1 MVTKR
6 AGVSKIFKKWMPAL
20 TKCSLFKGI
29 APLELNLVLSCLN
42 PLVHSFKKNEPVAV
56 AGEKMSGLGLVL
68 EGEVLVAKE
77 SAAGNRVIMSV
88 DGPGVIFGEM
98 AAFSPEGKWP
108 ATVIARRNTTIMF
121 LHQGKIVGSCENAC
135 SSHQLLVS
143 NMLGILSE
151 KALLLN
157 RKVEYLLIKSL
168 RGKISAF
175 LLEQYKKTGRDT
187 FMLPMN
193 RNELADFLNVT
204 RPSLS
209 REMSRLR
216 EEGVIDFHMESI
228 KILQVDVLRGMV
240 D

>member
-1 MVTKR
+1 M
-6 AGVSKIFKKWMPAL
+6 
-20 TKCSLFKGI
+20 
-29 APLELNLVLSCLN
+29 ELNLVLSCLN
-42 PLVHSFKKNEPVAV
+42 HLVHSFKKNELVAV
-56 AGEKMSGLGLVL
+56 AGEKMAGMGLVL

-77 SAAGNRVIMSV
+77 SAAGNRVIMAV

-108 ATVIARRNTTIMF
+108 ATVIARGDTTIMF
-121 LHQGKIVGSCENAC
+121 LPHWKIAGSCENAC
-135 SSHQLLVS
+135 SSHRLLVV
-143 NMLGILSE
+143 NMLGILSD
-151 KALLLN
+151 KARLLN
-157 RKVEYLLIKSL
+157 RKVEYLLIRSL
-168 RGKISAF
+168 RGKICAF
-175 LLEQYKKTGRDT
+175 LLEQYKKAGRDT

-216 EEGVIDFHMESI
+216 EEGIIDFHMESI
-228 KILQVDVLRGMV
+228 KILQVDALMSMV